1 MNTATDNTM
10 LKEAFKEAIREVV
23 FENRELLHDVLM
35 EAMED
40 VAMLHAIEEGEHS
53 ETIDNKMILDLLD
66 SEQ

>member
-1 MNTATDNTM
+1 MITTTDNAM

-40 VAMLHAIEEGEHS
+40 VAMIHAIEEGETS
-53 ETIDNKMILDLLD
+53 ETVDRKAVLDLLD
-66 SEQ
+66 SAQ

>member
-1 MNTATDNTM
+1 M

-40 VAMLHAIEEGEHS
+40 VAMIHAIEEGEHS
-53 ETIDNKMILDLLD
+53 ETIDKKMVLDLLD
-66 SEQ
+66 AEQ

>member
-1 MNTATDNTM
+1 MITATDNAM

-40 VAMLHAIEEGEHS
+40 VAMIHAIEEGEHS
-53 ETIDNKMILDLLD
+53 ETIDNQIVLDLLD

>member
-1 MNTATDNTM
+1 MNTATDNAM

>member
-1 MNTATDNTM
+1 MVTATDSAM

-40 VAMLHAIEEGEHS
+40 VAMIHAIEEGKAS
-53 ETIDNKMILDLLD
+53 EAVEKKVILDLLD
-66 SEQ
+66 SAQ

>member
-53 ETIDNKMILDLLD
+53 ETIDNKIVLDLLD